1 MAEALIALGSN
12 IGAREEHLRF
22 AVERLGRLGRLR
34 AVSSF
39 HETVPVG
46 FAGQG
51 LFLNAALALET
62 ELGPRELMREML
74 RIEAERGRERRILN
88 GPRTLDLDLLLY
100 EDLVMDEPGL
110 TLPHP
115 RMHERLFVLAPLAEV
130 APEAVHPVLKRSVRE
145 LLEEAQGRESRLRR

>member
-12 IGAREEHLRF
+12 VGAREEHLRY
-22 AVERLGRLGRLR
+22 AVERLGRFGSVR

-39 HETVPVG
+39 HETEPAG
-46 FAGQG
+46 FAAQG

-62 ELGPRELMREML
+62 ALGPRELMREML

-88 GPRTLDLDLLLY
+88 GPRTLDLDLLFY
-100 EDLVMDEPGL
+100 ENLVMDEPGL

-130 APEAVHPVLKRSVRE
+130 APEAVHPVLQRSVRE
-145 LLEEAQGRESRLRR
+145 LLEEAQRRESRLRG